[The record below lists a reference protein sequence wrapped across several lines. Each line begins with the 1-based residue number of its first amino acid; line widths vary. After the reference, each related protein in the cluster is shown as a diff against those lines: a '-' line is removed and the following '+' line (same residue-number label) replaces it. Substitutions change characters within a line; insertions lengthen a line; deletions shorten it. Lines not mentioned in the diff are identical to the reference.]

1 MIFKTTSNH
10 PSLTDIIQFKSPIR
24 TQIDFHLSHPKNSIA
39 FEYAEEKLKMFLQ
52 RLKEKSRAW
61 YVNAYLEYVMSWIL
75 YGVRT
80 FPADVGFITHHSSS
94 FIINIRIYLIL

>member
-1 MIFKTTSNH
+1 MFNTS
-10 PSLTDIIQFKSPIR
+10 PSVIIYSKSHTR
-24 TQIDFHLSHPKNSIA
+24 TQISFHLSHAKNSSA

-80 FPADVGFITHHSSS
+80 FTADVGFILTHHPHY
-94 FIINIRIYLIL
+94 FILMSNFK